1 MKKTYLIR
9 MALNL
14 LALTFITVGIIIY
27 YEGGEFSLP
36 VQIMVVIAIALSI
49 ISGYFRLKH

>member
-1 MKKTYLIR
+1 MKNTYLMR
-9 MALNL
+9 MAFNL
-14 LALTFITVGIIIY
+14 LALIFIIVGIIIFY
-27 YEGGEFSLP
+27 QGGEFSLP